1 MSNLS
6 DEAKSA
12 AFWWLEQYAHAVAH
26 RAPQPQPDARQL
38 WALYRLGMYS
48 RVAAAEPRDD
58 RWRGQFARGASL
70 AACGDIER
78 AELVSRRLLASHA
91 LGRRAPAFL
100 QALAA
105 FAPALAERF
114 REQTKLPAASLLPAA
129 LAVRLGDD
137 DQARHRLAAWRSA
150 NAQTPPEYHLLA
162 GHLHGTSPEEQ
173 LAAMNAFLGASGLAR
188 VALGDPQ
195 APAGVMNLC
204 AAGELPG
211 VEGPLVTVLMTTF
224 RSGARAEQAIR
235 SLLAQTYRNLEI
247 IVVDDASPDD
257 TFARLE
263 AMAEEDSRLRCLR
276 LPSNAGTYVAKSIG
290 LRHARGEFVT
300 CHDSDDWSHPE
311 KIARQV
317 QPLLA
322 DPKLVAT
329 SSQWVRL
336 QDDGRYYVRQVL
348 PFTRLNPSSPLFRRE
363 RVLHAMGAWDL
374 VRTGA
379 DSEFLARMKLVFGRR
394 AVKRL
399 VEPLAFGA
407 HRDDSLMTAKE
418 TGHLD
423 NAVSPVRLA
432 YWEAWNDWHIA
443 SIRRGEPLRIPLEMT
458 AERRFEAPP
467 EIRVA
472 PAVIERAAEALL
484 PVPG

>member
-1 MSNLS
+1 MTSSVPNAL
-6 DEAKSA
+6 KSQA
-12 AFWWLEQYAHAVAH
+12 CWWLEQYAHAVAL
-26 RAPQPQPDARQL
+26 RPAQQRPDARQL
-38 WALYRLGMYS
+38 WALFRLGMYS
-48 RVAAAEPRDD
+48 RVAEAEPLDGH
-58 RWRGQFARGASL
+58 WRGQFAQAASL
-70 AACGDIER
+70 AACGDTEAAGKMAER
-78 AELVSRRLLASHA
+78 LFASRRLRKR
-91 LGRRAPAFL
+91 GPAFL

-105 FAPALAERF
+105 FSPALAERH
-114 REQTKLPAASLLPAA
+114 RAQADLPESSLLPTG
-129 LAVRLGDD
+129 LSVRLGDD
-137 DQARHRLAAWRSA
+137 DQARHRLRAWRAA
-150 NAQTPPEYHLLA
+150 NAHTSPEYHLLE
-162 GHLHGTSPEEQ
+162 GHLHAASPGKQ
-173 LAAMNAFLGASGLAR
+173 LAAMNGFLAAHGL
-188 VALGDPQ
+188 VPIGLHDPD

-204 AAGELPG
+204 AASRLPAA
-211 VEGPLVTVLMTTF
+211 EGPLVSVLMTTF
-224 RSGARAEQAIR
+224 RSGPRAEQAIR

-247 IVVDDASPDD
+247 IVVDDASTDD
-257 TFARLE
+257 TLARLE
-263 AMAEEDSRLRCLR
+263 AMAEQDSRVRCLQ

-317 QPLLA
+317 RPLLA
-322 DPKLVAT
+322 KPKLVAT
-329 SSQWVRL
+329 TSQWVRL

-348 PFTRLNPSSPLFRRE
+348 PFTRLNPSSPLFRRQ
-363 RVLHAMGAWDL
+363 RVLDAMGAWDW

-379 DSEFLARMKLVFGRR
+379 DSEFLARLKLVFGRG

-443 SIRRGEPLRIPLEMT
+443 ALRLGDPLYMPLDML
-458 AERRFEAPP
+458 ADRRFA
-467 EIRVA
+467 A
-472 PAVIERAAEALL
+472 PAEIQVANASTRQALR
-484 PVPG
+484 